1 MGPDMLE
8 HEQQLDAPFQPR
20 RLQQASS
27 KPPANA
33 APSRALPRDV
43 ALDGPPPVGASSLA
57 MAIEASLHANGLGES
72 AMNLASA
79 QEVRATQGYLLCIA
93 SAHVRLPALTSLPQQ
108 QELSSSVAHA
118 GEREAATLH
127 TPAVPIV
134 LTHPVTQESAGSLV
148 EVQPKDCTR
157 DRVDLANRSR
167 RVDEALSANWGPQPI
182 LPFRA
187 RVTRGLAPP
196 RQVLSSGWPVTSP
209 HVAINATAQSR
220 AAELPAAEL
229 PAAELPV
236 PAISPEANKR
246 RRLGETLFADWDP
259 QPILPFRARATRGLA
274 PPQQVLATDVES
286 PAPESPGQGD

>member
-79 QEVRATQGYLLCIA
+79 QE
-93 SAHVRLPALTSLPQQ
+93 
-108 QELSSSVAHA
+108 
-118 GEREAATLH
+118 
-127 TPAVPIV
+127 
-134 LTHPVTQESAGSLV
+134 ESAGSLV